1 MVQRVNVTFILIRQ
15 VIKNSIMF
23 NGFWEDA
30 RPFELI
36 CLGLK
41 EYKEL
46 NISEHPEVKRCP
58 LVVRNE
64 VIIN

>member
-30 RPFELI
+30 RPFEVI

-41 EYKEL
+41 EYEEL
-46 NISEHPEVKRCP
+46 KDQRPKIFQSIQR
-58 LVVRNE
+58 
-64 VIIN
+64 

>member
-23 NGFWEDA
+23 NGFWEDV

-46 NISEHPEVKRCP
+46 KDQHPKIFQSIQR
-58 LVVRNE
+58 
-64 VIIN
+64 

>member
-1 MVQRVNVTFILIRQ
+1 M
-15 VIKNSIMF
+15 IKNSIMF

-30 RPFELI
+30 RPFEVI

-46 NISEHPEVKRCP
+46 KDQHPKIFQSIRGKTLPPGGE
-58 LVVRNE
+58 E
-64 VIIN
+64 WSYY

>member
-1 MVQRVNVTFILIRQ
+1 M
-15 VIKNSIMF
+15 IKNSIMF

-30 RPFELI
+30 RPFEVI

-46 NISEHPEVKRCP
+46 KDQRPKIFQSIQR
-58 LVVRNE
+58 
-64 VIIN
+64 